1 MSAGGVVALG
11 DLRGAATA
19 FVGLASVWSLGAL
32 GAAWA
37 LRDQPRAAWGWLALG
52 VALRVGALLSPA
64 SLSDDV
70 YRYLWEGEVIAAGL
84 NPFLYAPSDPAL
96 APLRDEVW
104 AQVNHKDVS
113 TIYPPGALWMARG
126 VVALTSSPLGWKIL
140 SGACDAGV
148 AALLW
153 RLCAARGVGAWAPV
167 AYALH
172 PLPIIE
178 TAGSGHL
185 EGPAVLAMTLSV
197 LLADLGRP
205 GGAALWAW
213 AGASVKLLPGL
224 ALLAL
229 ARAPSRG
236 LAWGALAGL
245 VAFVASGAPFF
256 DAGSALGRGFGRYY
270 EAWAFNGL
278 AFSFLEALT
287 GDGQRARWLGVA
299 LGGLYCANVLR
310 QRPSPDRLMLHV
322 AGALLVLS
330 PVVHPWYA
338 LWALAPAML
347 RGVWPWLVFASLCP
361 LSYLALAE
369 YPKVA
374 WQEVSWVP
382 WIEHPALWLS
392 LLVWWARSRRPSPG

>member
-1 MSAGGVVALG
+1 M
-11 DLRGAATA
+11 
-19 FVGLASVWSLGAL
+19 WSLGAL

-37 LRDQPRAAWGWLALG
+37 VRARPEAAWGWLALG
-52 VALRVGALLSPA
+52 AGLRLLTLLSPA

-84 NPFLYAPSDPAL
+84 NPFLYAPNDPAL
-96 APLRDEVW
+96 AHLRDEVW

-113 TIYPPGALWMARG
+113 TIYPPGALWLFRAM
-126 VVALTSSPLGWKIL
+126 VAVTTSPLGWKVL
-140 SGACDAGV
+140 SGACDLGV
-148 AALLW
+148 AAALW
-153 RLCAARGVGAWAPV
+153 RMCPARGVGAWAPV

-172 PLPIIE
+172 PLPILE

-185 EGPAVLAMTLSV
+185 EGPAALAMTLSFMT
-197 LLADLGRP
+197 AQRP
-205 GGAALWAW
+205 GLSALWAW

-224 ALLAL
+224 ALLGL

-236 LAWGALAGL
+236 LAWGAVLGGLSFLALGL
-245 VAFVASGAPFF
+245 PFL
-256 DAGSALGRGFGRYY
+256 DAGATLGRGFGRYY

-278 AFSFLEALT
+278 AFSFLEAAV
-287 GDGQRARWLGVA
+287 GDGRRARWLGVA
-299 LGGLYCANVLR
+299 LGGLYCAAILR

-322 AGALLVLS
+322 SGALLVLS

-347 RGVWPWLVFASLCP
+347 RGVWPWLVFVSLCP
-361 LSYLALAE
+361 LSYLALAD
-369 YPKVA
+369 YDA
-374 WQEVSWVP
+374 RGWQEVWWVP

-392 LLVWWARSRRPSPG
+392 LLLWWARSRTPSPG

>member
-1 MSAGGVVALG
+1 VALG

-19 FVGLASVWSLGAL
+19 FVGLTSLWSLGAL

-37 LRDQPRAAWGWLALG
+37 HRDSPSAAWGWLALG
-52 VALRVGALLSPA
+52 AALRVAMLFSPA

-84 NPFLYAPSDPAL
+84 NPFLHAPSDPTL
-96 APLRDEVW
+96 TPLRDAVW

-113 TIYPPGALWMARG
+113 TIYPPGALWLFRS
-126 VVALTSSPLGWKIL
+126 VVALTASPVGWKIL
-140 SGACDAGV
+140 SGACDLGV
-148 AALLW
+148 AAILW
-153 RLCAARGVGAWAPV
+153 RLCAARGVAAWAPV
-167 AYALH
+167 AYTLH

-185 EGPAVLAMTLSV
+185 EGPAVLGMMLSFTF
-197 LLADLGRP
+197 AQRP
-205 GGAALWAW
+205 GLAALFAW

-224 ALLAL
+224 VILAL
-229 ARAPSRG
+229 ARSPSRG
-236 LAWGALAGL
+236 LALGVFVGLLATAALGL
-245 VAFVASGAPFF
+245 PFL
-256 DAGSALGRGFGRYY
+256 DAGSTLGRGFGRYY

-299 LGGLYCANVLR
+299 LGGLYCGNILR
-310 QRPSPDRLMLHV
+310 QGPSPDRLMLHV

-330 PVVHPWYA
+330 PVVHPWYV

-369 YPKVA
+369 YDVRG
-374 WQEVSWVP
+374 WQEVWWIP

-392 LLVWWARSRRPSPG
+392 LLVWWARSTPPSPG